1 MPELLRQRGALLEQ
15 LPDMPGAEQ
24 VAAGLRVAAIAS
36 EIADSYAR
44 IQGQD
49 RPPPSVA
56 ASWA

>member
-1 MPELLRQRGALLEQ
+1 LLQQRGALLEQ

-24 VAAGLRVAAIAS
+24 VAAGLRVAAIAR